1 MKIVLDFRKY
11 NGVVGGVE
19 QGAMQIA
26 LNATAQGHKI
36 LMVCK
41 KNRLEQIKELFGG
54 ERENLTLVPV
64 DIESHA
70 ISRQNADLDSLF
82 FQD

>member
-11 NGVVGGVE
+11 DGVAGGVE
-19 QGAMQIA
+19 QGAKQIV
-26 LNATAQGHKI
+26 LNATMEGHKI

-41 KNRLEQIKELFGG
+41 KIRLEQIKELFGG
-54 ERENLTLVPV
+54 EHKNLTLVPV

-70 ISRQNADLDSLF
+70 ISRQNADIDSRF
-82 FQD
+82 FQ